1 MKFKFVLN
9 LICFLSLG
17 LLLSQKVKAQCP
29 QIESI
34 LVDACDTG
42 ADEGL
47 NEMVRF
53 KVGATALNLNAF
65 SVNWPSNNWEGLVK
79 NALTASKVATLNAQI
94 NTAGGCGKLIE
105 PTGNLIPANAKVI
118 LVTSYNF
125 NIALNYFGAISE
137 DIYIIFQDNAA
148 VTIGHFGNYASTSG
162 LRTLAI
168 TFGSGCNDSV
178 TYQRTLLKNIN
189 GGYGPAFPDP
199 TANALNDGATVNF
212 TPAGIASYVNN
223 GCVAPVDVLSV
234 DAGNSTITACPG
246 ATISL
251 LGIALGQQSV
261 GWSAASGTFSSSTT
275 LGTNYT
281 IDPLATGAI
290 TLTLKATNSCGKDK
304 TDTIVVNINS
314 GSSPIINCGTATSS
328 SVQFTWPA
336 VIGASGYSVSYQ
348 IGSGT
353 PTASVNIGNVLNYTV
368 SGLSASASVTIT
380 VLPIGGA
387 GTCFLSSSKTCTTT
401 GCITPVLSIT
411 NPSSVCSPATVNI
424 TLASV
429 IAGTLGSGT
438 LSYWTNAAATIAL
451 TNPAA
456 ITTSGTYYIKS
467 TSGACFDIK
476 PVTVTI
482 NSVPVL
488 NISNPVS
495 VCSPAAVDLTLASV
509 TAGSTGSGIL
519 SYWTNP
525 AATLALTNPS
535 VVTTSGT
542 YYIKSTSGTCFDI
555 KPVTVTINSTPVLS
569 ISNPVSVCSP
579 ATVDIT
585 AAPITSGSTGSV
597 ALSYW
602 TNSAATIALA
612 NPSAIATS
620 GTYYVKSTSGTCLD
634 IKPVTVTISST
645 PVLSITNPASVCSPA
660 TVNITAA
667 AITAGST
674 GPGTLSYWTNAAAT
688 IALTNP
694 SAIAA
699 SGTYFIKSTNGICFD
714 IKPVVV
720 SVISSFDFD
729 ISGSCVKGSF
739 TLESKPISNS
749 YDSATATFQWK
760 DQLGNSI
767 GSNEST
773 LDVSKAL
780 ANTSVVE
787 EFPLTYSLEITPV
800 GGCPASKSYIISGVI
815 CSIPKGISPDGNS
828 KNDEFD
834 LTGLGVKEL
843 HIFNRYGKEVYN
855 YTNYTKQWHG
865 QTNGGEELPDGTYF
879 YSIHKGDG
887 TSTTGWVYINRKQ

>member
-1 MKFKFVLN
+1 MKYRFILTAFFLIFFVL
-9 LICFLSLG
+9 S
-17 LLLSQKVKAQCP
+17 SRQKVYGQCP

-53 KVGATALNLNAF
+53 KVGSTALNLNAF

-94 NTAGGCGKLIE
+94 SAAGGCGRLIE

-118 LVTSYNF
+118 LITSYNF

-168 TFGSGCNDSV
+168 TFGSGCSDSV
-178 TYQRTLLKNIN
+178 TYQRTLLVDKLGNN
-189 GGYGPAFPDP
+189 
-199 TANALNDGATVNF
+199 TSENGATVNF
-212 TPAGIASYVNN
+212 TPSGIASYVNS
-223 GCVAPVDVLSV
+223 GCVAPVDVFSV

-251 LGIALGQQSV
+251 LGIAQGQQSV

-281 IDPLATGAI
+281 IDPVATGAI

-304 TDTIVVNINS
+304 TDTVIVNINS
-314 GSSPIINCGTATSS
+314 GASAVINCATATSS
-328 SVQFTWPA
+328 SVQFDWPA
-336 VIGASGYSVSYQ
+336 VAGATTYSVSYQ

-353 PTASVNIGNVLNYTV
+353 PTASVNIGNVSNYTV
-368 SGLSASASVTIT
+368 SSLSASASVTIT

-387 GTCFLSSSKTCTTT
+387 GTCFVSSSKTCTTT
-401 GCITPVLSIT
+401 GCIPPVLSIT
-411 NPSSVCSPATVNI
+411 NPSPVCSPSPVNI

-429 IAGTLGSGT
+429 IAGTAGSGT

-451 TNPAA
+451 TNPSA
-456 ITTSGTYYIKS
+456 IATSGTYYIKS

-482 NSVPVL
+482 NSTPVL
-488 NISNPVS
+488 SITNPAS
-495 VCSPAAVDLTLASV
+495 VCSPATVDITAAPL
-509 TAGSTGSGIL
+509 TAGSTGSGAL
-519 SYWTNP
+519 SYWTNS
-525 AATLALTNPS
+525 AATIALTNPS
-535 VVTTSGT
+535 SVTTTGT

-569 ISNPVSVCSP
+569 ITNPASVCSP

-585 AAPITSGSTGSV
+585 AAPLTAGSTGSG

-602 TNSAATIALA
+602 TNSAATIALT
-612 NPSAIATS
+612 NPSSVTTT
-620 GTYYVKSTSGTCLD
+620 GTYYIKSTSGTCFD
-634 IKPVTVTISST
+634 IKPVTVTINST
-645 PVLSITNPASVCSPA
+645 PVLSIANPASVCSPA
-660 TVNITAA
+660 TVDITAS

-674 GPGTLSYWTNAAAT
+674 GSGTLSYWTNAAAT

-694 SAIAA
+694 SGIAA
-699 SGTYFIKSTNGICFD
+699 SGTYFIKSTNGNCFD

-729 ISGSCVKGSF
+729 ISGSCVNGSF
-739 TLESKPISNS
+739 ILESKPISNS

-767 GSNEST
+767 GSSEST
-773 LDVSKAL
+773 LDVSKVL
-780 ANTSVVE
+780 ANSSVVE

-800 GGCPASKSYIISGVI
+800 GGCPSTKSYIISGVF

-843 HIFNRYGKEVYN
+843 HIFNRYGTEVYN
-855 YTNYTKQWHG
+855 YTNYTNQWHG

-879 YSIHKGDG
+879 YSIHKVDG

>member
-1 MKFKFVLN
+1 MKYRFILTTFFLIFFVL
-9 LICFLSLG
+9 S
-17 LLLSQKVKAQCP
+17 SRQKVYGQCP

-94 NTAGGCGKLIE
+94 STAGGCGKLIE
-105 PTGNLIPANAKVI
+105 PTGGLIPANAKVI

-148 VTIGHFGNYASTSG
+148 VTIGHFGNYTSTSG

-168 TFGSGCNDSV
+168 TFGSGCSDSV
-178 TYQRTLLKNIN
+178 TYQRTLLVDKLGDN
-189 GGYGPAFPDP
+189 
-199 TANALNDGATVNF
+199 TAENGATVNF

-223 GCVAPVDVLSV
+223 GCVAPVDVFSV
-234 DAGNSTITACPG
+234 DAGSSAVTACPG

-251 LGIALGQQSV
+251 LGTAQGQQSV

-281 IDPLATGAI
+281 IDPLASGAI
-290 TLTLKATNSCGKDK
+290 TLTLKANNSCGKDK
-304 TDTIVVNINS
+304 TDTVVVNINS

-353 PTASVNIGNVLNYTV
+353 PTIFVNIGNVLNYTV
-368 SGLSASASVTIT
+368 SSLSASASVTIT

-387 GTCFLSSSKTCTTT
+387 GTCFVSSSKTCTTT
-401 GCITPVLSIT
+401 GCIPPVLSIT
-411 NPSSVCSPATVNI
+411 NPAPVCAPGTVDI
-424 TLASV
+424 TAAAV
-429 IAGTLGSGT
+429 TAGSTGSGT
-438 LSYWTNAAATIAL
+438 LSYWTDAAATIVLANPSTITASGEYYIKSVSGTCSDIEPVAVKVYSTLTLNITNPATVCAPATVDITATSVTAGSTAIEILSYWTNADATIAL
-451 TNPAA
+451 TNP
-456 ITTSGTYYIKS
+456 SG
-467 TSGACFDIK
+467 
-476 PVTVTI
+476 
-482 NSVPVL
+482 
-488 NISNPVS
+488 
-495 VCSPAAVDLTLASV
+495 
-509 TAGSTGSGIL
+509 
-519 SYWTNP
+519 
-525 AATLALTNPS
+525 
-535 VVTTSGT
+535 VTTGGT

-569 ISNPVSVCSP
+569 ISNPASVCSP

-585 AAPITSGSTGSV
+585 AGSITAGSTGSG

-612 NPSAIATS
+612 NPSAIVIN
-620 GTYYVKSTSGTCLD
+620 GTYYVKSTSGSCFD
-634 IKPVTVTISST
+634 IKPVTVTVSST
-645 PVLSITNPASVCSPA
+645 PVLSITNPASVCLPA

-674 GPGTLSYWTNAAAT
+674 GSGTLSYWTNAAAT

-694 SAIAA
+694 AAIAA

-729 ISGSCVKGSF
+729 ISGSCVNGSF
-739 TLESKPISNS
+739 ILESKPISNS
-749 YDSATATFQWK
+749 YDRATATFQWN
-760 DQLGNSI
+760 DQLGNPI

-773 LDVSKAL
+773 LDVSKVL
-780 ANTSVVE
+780 ANSSVIE
-787 EFPLTYSLEITPV
+787 EFPLTYSLKITPV
-800 GGCPASKSYIISGVI
+800 GGCPASKSYIISGVF

-843 HIFNRYGKEVYN
+843 HIFNRYGTEVYN
-855 YTNYTKQWHG
+855 YTNYTNYTNQWHG

-879 YSIHKGDG
+879 YSIHKVDG